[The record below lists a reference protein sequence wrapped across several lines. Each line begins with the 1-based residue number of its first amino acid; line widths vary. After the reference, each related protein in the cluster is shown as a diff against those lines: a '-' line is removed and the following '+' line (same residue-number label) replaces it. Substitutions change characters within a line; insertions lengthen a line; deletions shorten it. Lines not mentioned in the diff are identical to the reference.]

1 MEEICKDSPASGL
14 DVVSYD
20 GGNYIRAVEHGE
32 CCGRLSMQPQ

>member
-1 MEEICKDSPASGL
+1 
-14 DVVSYD
+14 VSYD